1 MFQIKQNINIGS
13 MCETCPL
20 EEKLLQCCG
29 RYPLTGGQTAKAVAD
44 SPCPHLSRG
53 GLCEIYQER
62 PQGCREFF
70 CDAYKRF
77 DSSGTGFTG

>member
-1 MFQIKQNINIGS
+1 

-29 RYPLTGGQTAKAVAD
+29 RYPLTGEQTAVAGAPGMTD
-44 SPCPHLSRG
+44 SSCPNLSRD
-53 GLCEIYQER
+53 GLCEIYQNR

-70 CDAYKRF
+70 CDAYSRYN
-77 DSSGTGFTG
+77 SSRTGCTE